1 MDISK
6 SFIFIQEDQNWIVK
20 LLIVGLITMIP
31 IVGPLY
37 LYGWMM
43 EISKRTE
50 LGKGG
55 ILPDVDFS
63 TFLSY
68 GFKYFIVE
76 LIYSLPFILIW
87 FAMMFVGAAPLSS
100 DNAFINFIG
109 MIFMLALTVV
119 VLVYAVLMSAFSSAA
134 YIRVMDTGSIQSGL
148 EFGKIADVI
157 KRNPRDFLILIGMSI
172 VYSFLASLGAIL
184 CCVGILFTLPL
195 TSAAFANL
203 IGQLSAT
210 IKRGGEP
217 SETSYAAPKPVQPAA
232 PSAPVTIPTEIE
244 LEPMKGKTAE
254 IKREAAEAAAE
265 VSEGIQDAVDEI
277 KAEVSEAAAEV
288 GEGIDEAVEET
299 KPETEDN
306 ENLE

>member
-6 SFIFIQEDQNWIVK
+6 SFTFMQEDQNWIVK
-20 LLIVGLITMIP
+20 LLIVGLIAMIP
-31 IVGPLY
+31 IAGPIY

-55 ILPDVDFS
+55 VLPDVDFS

-76 LIYSLPFILIW
+76 LILSLPFIFIW
-87 FAMMFVGAAPLSS
+87 FAMMFVGGAPLSS

-119 VLVYAVLMSAFSSAA
+119 VLVYAVIMSGLSYAA

-148 EFGKIADVI
+148 EFGKIVDMI

-172 VYSFLASLGAIL
+172 VYSFLASLGAIV
-184 CCVGILFTLPL
+184 CCVGILFTLPF
-195 TSAAFANL
+195 TSAALANL
-203 IGQLSAT
+203 IGQLSAA
-210 IKRGGEP
+210 IKSDNP
-217 SETSYAAPKPVQPAA
+217 SGDSTAPRPAQPVPPA
-232 PSAPVTIPTEIE
+232 APVTIPTEIE

-254 IKREAAEAAAE
+254 IKQEVGEAAEDAVHDAADAIE
-265 VSEGIQDAVDEI
+265 DAVDEI
-277 KAEVSEAAAEV
+277 KP
-288 GEGIDEAVEET
+288 EET
-299 KPETEDN
+299 EGE
-306 ENLE
+306 ESHE